1 MPQRPMFPALFLLC
15 CLISGGDSIV
25 LPAGYSSVTPPS
37 RALGLAEPTLVL
49 AQMYATKVHSV
60 NEKKESISIEGY
72 FRLSWQDSRLN
83 TSTTEVE
90 YPNADS
96 IWKPD
101 FYLSNAI
108 RNNFGS
114 EGTQYDGEMLRIS
127 PSGAVLWSQRMRLEM
142 DCPLSLWQMPFDTQT
157 CMFDIGLYRSRATD
171 VVIQW
176 QNDSKGVPSGWDWTD
191 KVGLP
196 VAWRAMTLAAEHTID
211 VYSTGSYSSS
221 RARLKLT
228 RKVSSL
234 IPFAFSP
241 SIIFV
246 VASYSGFFISPGAA
260 PARVALAFLCT
271 LMVLNNMNAI
281 RGSLPPGL
289 SIYREERG
297 SWLLA
302 FMYGCFVFNV
312 VAFLEYAVVN
322 FGTSAAST
330 LQAKELKKAAKPASP
345 WLSAAAKLKAKEGPD
360 RGATSAPI
368 EDQLWAGTEG
378 ANANGA
384 AAAPAEVIVET
395 GPDPDRWLR
404 FFAKFKDLDHTFRW
418 LFPLAFSIYCGVMA
432 YVFTLGDSMDK

>member
-142 DCPLSLWQMPFDTQT
+142 D
-157 CMFDIGLYRSRATD
+157 RAKVD
-171 VVIQW
+171 C
-176 QNDSKGVPSGWDWTD
+176 NDAKEHLATERE
-191 KVGLP
+191 
-196 VAWRAMTLAAEHTID
+196 RAME
-211 VYSTGSYSSS
+211 
-221 RARLKLT
+221 
-228 RKVSSL
+228 
-234 IPFAFSP
+234 
-241 SIIFV
+241 
-246 VASYSGFFISPGAA
+246 
-260 PARVALAFLCT
+260 
-271 LMVLNNMNAI
+271 
-281 RGSLPPGL
+281 
-289 SIYREERG
+289 
-297 SWLLA
+297 
-302 FMYGCFVFNV
+302 
-312 VAFLEYAVVN
+312 AV
-322 FGTSAAST
+322 
-330 LQAKELKKAAKPASP
+330 
-345 WLSAAAKLKAKEGPD
+345 KAKEEAEGQLS
-360 RGATSAPI
+360 GLQSQLEEVTSAKTTL
-368 EDQLWAGTEG
+368 EDEVTLVQAKLMRARREFQAAEG
-378 ANANGA
+378 SRLSQADELNA
-384 AAAPAEVIVET
+384 
-395 GPDPDRWLR
+395 LR
-404 FFAKFKDLDHTFRW
+404 QQVSDIKQAKHSTART
-418 LFPLAFSIYCGVMA
+418 AQQASTA
-432 YVFTLGDSMDK
+432 QRA